1 MSNYNRPEARKRKKI
16 VKRKLLTMKVG
27 HARFTLFISFPPDSR
42 MTHLQIHQEAK
53 VEMGSHSIPR
63 TYVH

>member
-1 MSNYNRPEARKRKKI
+1 MSNYNRPDARKRKKI
-16 VKRKLLTMKVG
+16 VKRKLLTMKLG
-27 HARFTLFISFPPDSR
+27 HARFTLFISFPTRLKDDTMADTS
-42 MTHLQIHQEAK
+42 K